1 MKFFKIA
8 AIVTFAALVIAGCS
22 TNGNQPQ
29 ANENQ
34 NNVGLQEQ
42 QKELVTL
49 VAQSSSCEK
58 PPMMVEWAGKK
69 YSLKDKNT
77 SAEPVMKYGYVSCEE
92 GQFKIGDGGPG
103 TLVVYSHG
111 DPRTNHDLIFAG
123 KWGLAL
129 YTMSAE
135 DLGNHNIIELS
146 FQPKEIVEPH
156 PKAPGEDWTVT
167 KEQSI
172 RDTVII
178 VYQDASG
185 SDQALAKHAG
195 SYYMLSGVYNA
206 ETIRIQPLEGEF
218 GGIDLIGGVG
228 TDQTAW
234 DVLGLE
240 KEGKLV
246 MFSTIGRPEFAD
258 LDGNGT
264 KELVASFEGAHLNF
278 PNLEI
283 VRVNNGRMESA
294 EVINANEGGED
305 QQYARLL
312 NENGSY
318 LIEIG
323 KVREEGSGRQYKYD
337 DGRLIEIVD

>member
-1 MKFFKIA
+1 MKFFKIT
-8 AIVTFAALVIAGCS
+8 AIVPFAALVIAGCS
-22 TNGNQPQ
+22 ANGNQPQ

-34 NNVGLQEQ
+34 TNVGRQEQ
-42 QKELVTL
+42 KNELETL
-49 VAQSSSCEK
+49 VAQSPSCEK

-69 YSLKDKNT
+69 YSLKNKNT
-77 SAEPVMKYGYVSCEE
+77 SAEPAMKFGYVSCEE

-129 YTMSAE
+129 YSMSV
-135 DLGNHNIIELS
+135 DLGNHNIIKLS
-146 FQPKEIVEPH
+146 FQPKEIIVPH
-156 PKAPGEDWTVT
+156 PKAPGKNWTIT

-185 SDQALAKHAG
+185 SEHALAKHAG

-206 ETIRIQPLEGEF
+206 ETVRIQPLEGEF
-218 GGIDLIGGVG
+218 GCFDLIGGVG
-228 TDQTAW
+228 SDQTAW
-234 DVLGLE
+234 DVLGLD

-264 KELVASFEGAHLNF
+264 KELAASFEGAHLNF
-278 PNLEI
+278 PNLEL
-283 VRVNNGRMESA
+283 VRVNNGPMESA
-294 EVINANEGGED
+294 QVINANEGGKD
-305 QQYARLL
+305 QLYARLL

-323 KVREEGSGRQYKYD
+323 KVREERSGRQYKYED
-337 DGRLIEIVD
+337 ERLIEIAD